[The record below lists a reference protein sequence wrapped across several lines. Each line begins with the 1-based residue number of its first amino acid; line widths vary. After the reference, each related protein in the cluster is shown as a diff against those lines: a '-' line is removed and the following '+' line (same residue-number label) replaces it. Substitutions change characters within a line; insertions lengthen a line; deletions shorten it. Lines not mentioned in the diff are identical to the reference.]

1 MNKIGPPLP
10 AVTRR
15 IAETP
20 SDFLGEPRLGG
31 YGAIAV
37 DALLGDVLHGLGI
50 TPPLAVLAAFA
61 PDRSPSQRNHFKLG
75 AIAAWLLADQWL
87 HSAAPDAAELAE
99 FLLTALEEL
108 AGQASAESY
117 VTEADRREE
126 LARTMLARLD
136 FRPEGESPEQARDRL
151 SMISAAE
158 RARLMAASRAAEE
171 RAREVREALARK
183 AAQESADK
191 WTRE

>member
-10 AVTRR
+10 AITRR

-20 SDFLGEPRLGG
+20 GDFLAEPRLAGTG
-31 YGAIAV
+31 SVAV
-37 DALLGDVLHGLGI
+37 AALLGDVLHELGLAA
-50 TPPLAVLAAFA
+50 PLGVLSAFA
-61 PDRSPSQRNHFKLG
+61 PDQPATQRNRFKLG
-75 AIAAWLLADQWL
+75 ALAAWLLADEWL
-87 HSAAPDAAELAE
+87 CNEAPGAAPILGFLLDAVPELA
-99 FLLTALEEL
+99 A
-108 AGQASAESY
+108 QAHAEAY

-136 FRPEGESPEQARDRL
+136 YRPEGETPEQARDRL
-151 SMISAAE
+151 SMISATE
-158 RARLMAASRAAEE
+158 RTRLLEASRAAEA